1 MQDDS
6 FHDPEPR
13 QLRDLATGSDGD
25 FGTGLSRDPG
35 TGHPRPPR
43 REFKA
48 RGSFVERCPGCN
60 LPQLN
65 CLCPYAVGAESE
77 ARVWLLTHSMEH
89 LKPTNTGRLIRDVLP
104 DTEVFT
110 WYRTAPDERLLAL
123 LEDER
128 FTPFVVFPDDQ
139 PDYAERVVG
148 IDAVAEAKAA
158 GRIPVYLLLDGTWR
172 QARRIFR
179 KSPYLD
185 ALPVL
190 PLRTERLTRYR
201 LRKPAPAPTCAPP
214 RWPPSC
220 CARAAMRM
228 PPRPWTTTSMPST
241 TATPPAGA
249 SRRSRRRR
257 RRCDACWRGKGS
269 AVTQSE
275 GRLSPDQPRAMEAES
290 TVKASRR
297 TACRRCGSRRSRCRR
312 RSPGWPS
319 GTPAGCETP
328 GCATTP

>member
-13 QLRDLATGSDGD
+13 QRRDFATGSSRDP
-25 FGTGLSRDPG
+25 GTGLSDPRTGLASDPGTGLASDPG

-110 WYRTAPDERLLAL
+110 WYRTAPDERLLTL

-128 FTPFVVFPDDQ
+128 FAPFVVFPDDQ

-201 LRKPAPAPTCAPP
+201 LRKPASSAHLCTAEVAAELLRQGGDEDAAQALDDYFDAFNDSYAASRRFEKIEAPT
-214 RWPPSC
+214 
-220 CARAAMRM
+220 AAMR
-228 PPRPWTTTSMPST
+228 RLL
-241 TATPPAGA
+241 A
-249 SRRSRRRR
+249 RKQ
-257 RRCDACWRGKGS
+257 RG
-269 AVTQSE
+269 
-275 GRLSPDQPRAMEAES
+275 
-290 TVKASRR
+290 
-297 TACRRCGSRRSRCRR
+297 
-312 RSPGWPS
+312 
-319 GTPAGCETP
+319 
-328 GCATTP
+328 

>member
-13 QLRDLATGSDGD
+13 QRRDLATGS
-25 FGTGLSRDPG
+25 SRDPG

-110 WYRTAPDERLLAL
+110 WYRTAPDERLLTL

-128 FTPFVVFPDDQ
+128 FAPFVVFPDDQ

-148 IDAVAEAKAA
+148 IDAVAEAKKA

-201 LRKPAPAPTCAPP
+201 LRKPSSSAHLCTAEVAAELLRQGGDEDAAQALDDYFDAFNDSYAASRRFEKIEAPT
-214 RWPPSC
+214 
-220 CARAAMRM
+220 AAMR
-228 PPRPWTTTSMPST
+228 RLL
-241 TATPPAGA
+241 A
-249 SRRSRRRR
+249 RKQ
-257 RRCDACWRGKGS
+257 RG
-269 AVTQSE
+269 
-275 GRLSPDQPRAMEAES
+275 
-290 TVKASRR
+290 
-297 TACRRCGSRRSRCRR
+297 
-312 RSPGWPS
+312 
-319 GTPAGCETP
+319 
-328 GCATTP
+328 